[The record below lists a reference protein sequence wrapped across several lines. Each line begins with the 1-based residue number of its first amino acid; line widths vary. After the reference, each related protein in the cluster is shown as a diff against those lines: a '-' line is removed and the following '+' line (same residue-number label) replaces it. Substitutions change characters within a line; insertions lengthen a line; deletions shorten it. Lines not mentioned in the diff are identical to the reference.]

1 MPANQQTSSQR
12 DVLDTL
18 PHCYLQL
25 SYAVALLPGMPPDN
39 LARPVDDSINMGDLA
54 PAGRSRSPI
63 L

>member
-12 DVLDTL
+12 DVSNTV

-39 LARPVDDSINMGDLA
+39 LAFSVDDSINVSYLA